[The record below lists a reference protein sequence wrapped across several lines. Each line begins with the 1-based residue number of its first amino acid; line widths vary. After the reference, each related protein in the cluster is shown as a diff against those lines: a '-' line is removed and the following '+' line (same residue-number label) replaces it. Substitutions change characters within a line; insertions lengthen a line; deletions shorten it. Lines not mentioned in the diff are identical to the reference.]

1 MKNKKLRLIMIF
13 LNYKIKYKMLKISIK
28 KILIHLYLLYYSN
41 YAWIWKKFN
50 KKLIKLNN
58 LQDKVSKKSIMI
70 LVQNLKIRAL
80 ILLMYFKKIINC
92 LNKFKYLKLNNKD
105 KLIKKLSIDLNL
117 LKMFVK

>member
-1 MKNKKLRLIMIF
+1 
-13 LNYKIKYKMLKISIK
+13 MLKISIK

-70 LVQNLKIRAL
+70 LV
-80 ILLMYFKKIINC
+80 
-92 LNKFKYLKLNNKD
+92 
-105 KLIKKLSIDLNL
+105 
-117 LKMFVK
+117 

>member
-1 MKNKKLRLIMIF
+1 
-13 LNYKIKYKMLKISIK
+13 MLKISIK